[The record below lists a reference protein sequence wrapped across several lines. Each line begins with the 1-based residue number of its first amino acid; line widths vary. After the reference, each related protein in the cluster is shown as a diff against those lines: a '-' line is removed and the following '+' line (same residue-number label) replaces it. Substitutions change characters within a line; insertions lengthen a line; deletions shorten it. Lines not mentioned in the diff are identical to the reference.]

1 MAPRS
6 PLADVPP
13 DKFVEARNELARK
26 LRERGDGEEARRVA
40 ALRRPSVAL
49 FIVNQLAQRDGE
61 AVDALIDATARA
73 RRAQLHGGSAD
84 ALRDAMKEQ
93 RDALHRLLEQA
104 ERVAHDIGTQLTPE
118 LRRRVQDTL
127 QSAATS
133 EAAALREGT
142 LEHELSA
149 AGFGAVLEGPK
160 PSGAQARAAA
170 AKATAHAR
178 TAVAAVAERASA
190 AAGRADTHRQAL
202 KAKTEER
209 KREMAAS
216 RERMLRKRE
225 LAQAEQA
232 ARRLDGRARQ
242 LELRARQT
250 AEAASRAKTEAEEVR
265 REATTAAARAA
276 ELRRSAQG
284 SKE

>member
-6 PLADVPP
+6 PLAGVPP
-13 DKFVEARNELARK
+13 DKFVEARNALARQ
-26 LRERGDGEEARRVA
+26 LRERGDDEEARRVA

-61 AVDALIDATARA
+61 ALDALIDATARA
-73 RRAQLHGGSAD
+73 RRAQLHGGSPD

-104 ERVAHDIGTQLTPE
+104 ERVAHDIGTRLPPE
-118 LRRRVQDTL
+118 LRRRVQDTV
-127 QSAATS
+127 QSAATA
-133 EAAALREGT
+133 EPAALREGT

-160 PSGAQARAAA
+160 AAAAQAVAAA

-178 TAVAAVAERASA
+178 TAVAAAADRASA
-190 AAGRADTHRQAL
+190 AAARADSHKHAL
-202 KAKTEER
+202 KAKAEER
-209 KREMAAS
+209 KREMAAK
-216 RERMLRKRE
+216 RDRMLRKRD

-232 ARRLDGRARQ
+232 SRRLDARARQ
-242 LELRARQT
+242 LELRARQ
-250 AEAASRAKTEAEEVR
+250 AEEAASRAKAAAEEAR
-265 REATTAAARAA
+265 REATAAEARAA
-276 ELRRSAQG
+276 ELRRSVP
-284 SKE
+284 